1 MKITMEDIVQWEL
14 LLQERESAFTANR
27 TRIRELKQLI
37 LISENP
43 QAYESFKKDTGKQ
56 INTLNCKTEL
66 SKLVM
71 KNERINADI
80 SALKSNI
87 EKGREMLGGVEDSDF
102 EE

>member
-14 LLQERESAFTANR
+14 LLQEREGAFTSNR
-27 TRIRELKQLI
+27 IRIRELKKLI

-43 QAYESFKKDTGKQ
+43 QEYEKFKEETGQQ

-87 EKGREMLGGVEDSDF
+87 EKGKEMLGGAEDFDF
-102 EE
+102 E